1 MMQANEPRFE
11 WGQQVQAA
19 VDLFNDG
26 TFPEQPDDALLVRS
40 GEAGEIVQVGRHTDS
55 GAVVYMVEFKPA
67 KIVGCIEPELIP
79 LQESISQQ
87 LSGGAL

>member
-1 MMQANEPRFE
+1 MMQTNEPRFE

-26 TFPEQPDDALLVRS
+26 TFPEQPADALLIRR

-55 GAVVYMVEFKPA
+55 GGVVYMVEFKPA
-67 KIVGCIEPELIP
+67 RIVGCIEPELIP
-79 LQESISQQ
+79 RQEPIPQQ
-87 LSGGAL
+87 TGGGA

>member
-1 MMQANEPRFE
+1 
-11 WGQQVQAA
+11 
-19 VDLFNDG
+19 
-26 TFPEQPDDALLVRS
+26 
-40 GEAGEIVQVGRHTDS
+40 
-55 GAVVYMVEFKPA
+55 MVEFKPA